1 MEEKYFKEEEPEAVK
16 NSLFQT
22 KNVLN
27 NPFDLNKL
35 SGRQTFCKEERL
47 KRAVLIDK
55 LFNEGKALH
64 SNNLTL
70 IFLPLSLDAIYPAQC
85 TFSVPKKNFKS
96 AVCRNTLKRRM
107 RETYRKNKI
116 LLYQTLAAKN
126 TQLALGWIYKAKKE
140 ITYSEIESEMKA
152 VIEKLIKLI

>member
-1 MEEKYFKEEEPEAVK
+1 MEEKYFKEEEQEAVK

-22 KNVLN
+22 KNVSN

-85 TFSVPKKNFKS
+85 TFSVAKKNFKS
-96 AVCRNTLKRRM
+96 AVSRNTLKRRM
-107 RETYRKNKI
+107 REAYRKNKFT
-116 LLYQTLAAKN
+116 LYQHLVQQQ

-140 ITYSEIESEMKA
+140 LAYSEIEKEMKV
-152 VIEKLIKLI
+152 VIEKLQKLI

>member
-1 MEEKYFKEEEPEAVK
+1 MEEKYFKEEEQEAVK

-22 KNVLN
+22 KNVSN

-70 IFLPLSLDAIYPAQC
+70 IFLPLSLDSIYPAQC

-96 AVCRNTLKRRM
+96 AVSRNTLKRRM
-107 RETYRKNKI
+107 REAYRKNKI

-126 TQLALGWIYKAKKE
+126 TQLALGWIFRSKKE
-140 ITYSEIESEMKA
+140 SDFNVIEQDMLVA
-152 VIEKLIKLI
+152 IEKLQKLI